1 MPGIPVG
8 LIGFGS
14 ATRVFHAPVIRAV
27 AGLELSAI
35 LQRRGDSAGVAYP
48 DVQVF
53 RDLDGMLASSPTRLM
68 VIATPNASH
77 YELARRCLLA
87 GRDVV
92 VDKPFTPTSVEARA
106 LAQLASS
113 TGRLLSVFQN
123 RRWDGDFLTVRRL
136 IEAGT
141 LGRVVLFESHFDRFR
156 PARRTASWREGEGAG
171 SGLLFDIGPHLL
183 DQALVLFGTP
193 EAVTA
198 DVRVERGNAVV
209 DDAFDI
215 LLHYSGFRVL
225 LRATMLAC
233 SPGPRFM
240 VQGDRGTF
248 RKHGLDPQENAL
260 KEGARPGS
268 PGWGEEDESQWG
280 TLSLAGEDGSVTC
293 RSIRTD
299 PGDYRGFYANVRDA
313 ILGTSSLA
321 VPASDGLRVIRLL
334 ELARESSL
342 LRRTVECV
350 GQLHWEE

>member
-8 LIGFGS
+8 VIGFGS
-14 ATRVFHAPVIRAV
+14 AARVFHAPVISAV

-35 LQRRGDSAGVAYP
+35 LQRHGDSACETYP

-53 RDLDGMLASSPTRLM
+53 RDLDRLLASSPARLM
-68 VIATPNASH
+68 VVATPNESH

-87 GRDVV
+87 DRDVV
-92 VDKPFTPTSVEARA
+92 VDKPFTPTSEEARA

-113 TGRLLSVFQN
+113 TGRLLAVFQN
-123 RRWDGDFLTVRRL
+123 RRWDGDFLTVRHL

-141 LGRVVLFESHFDRFR
+141 LGRVVGFESHFDRYR
-156 PARRTASWREGEGAG
+156 PARRAASWRESEGAG

-183 DQALVLFGTP
+183 DQALVLFGLP

-198 DVRVERGNAVV
+198 DVRVERGDAVV

-215 LLHYSGFRVL
+215 LLHYPGLCVL

-233 SPGPRFM
+233 SPGPRFA
-240 VQGDRGTF
+240 VLGDRGTF

-260 KEGARPGS
+260 KAGARPGS

-280 TLSLAGEDGSVTC
+280 TLSLAGEDGSVAH
-293 RSIRTD
+293 RSIRTE
-299 PGDYRGFYANVRDA
+299 PGDYRQFYANVRDA
-313 ILGTSSLA
+313 VLGTAGLA

-334 ELARESSL
+334 ELARESSR
-342 LRRTVECV
+342 LRRTVDCA
-350 GQLHWEE
+350 GQLHREK